1 MDIGHAEVEELDLV
15 IVGAGICGLATAL
28 ALHRNGIRSVVLERS
43 ETLRTSGVAFG
54 ISSNGWRALN
64 HLGVASK
71 LRGDSILIE
80 GSKDIWL
87 NSNRQRDAPLSV
99 GETRCIKR
107 SNLIQGLAEDLP
119 DGTVRCGCHIDSIKT
134 DPLTSSPILH
144 LADGRAIKAKV
155 LIGCD
160 GANSVVAQYLKL
172 KPRKVFPKSGVRG
185 LTNYPNG
192 HGLSPEMIRVYK
204 DDMVF
209 GRSPIN
215 KNEVFWFLLLPG
227 HPPNTMDFKDQEL
240 VRQMC
245 VEHIKGKFPND
256 IVRMVQE
263 CDTSYLFLTYLT
275 YRTPWNMLVE
285 RFREGTV
292 TVAGDAMH
300 IMGPFLGQGSSVA
313 LEDGVVLGRCLASKI
328 HDQADFQGN
337 QNSIRRKVGE
347 AMDAF
352 VRERRMRLVG
362 LSTQTYLTGLLMA
375 TLPKPVKLFIVLLM
389 VIFFHDSVHH
399 TRYDCGPPQQF

>member
-1 MDIGHAEVEELDLV
+1 MDIGIAEVEELDIV

-43 ETLRTSGVAFG
+43 DTLRTSGVAFG
-54 ISSNGWRALN
+54 ILGNGWRALS
-64 HLGVASK
+64 HLGVAQK
-71 LRGDSILIE
+71 IRGDSILLQ
-80 GSKDIWL
+80 G
-87 NSNRQRDAPLSV
+87 V
-99 GETRCIKR
+99 GESRCVKR

-119 DGTVRCGCHIDSIKT
+119 HGTVRCGCHIQSIKK

-144 LADGRAIKAKV
+144 LTDGRTIKAKV

-172 KPRKVFPKSGVRG
+172 KPKKVFPKCGVRG
-185 LTNYPNG
+185 LTSYPNG
-192 HGLSPEMIRVYK
+192 HGLPPEIVRIYT
-204 DDMVF
+204 DDMLF

-215 KNEVFWFLLLPG
+215 ENEVYWFLLLPG
-227 HPPNTMDFKDQEL
+227 HPQNLDFKDQEL

-245 VEHIKGKFPND
+245 VENIKGQFPD
-256 IVRMVQE
+256 EVVRMVEE
-263 CDTSYLFLTYLT
+263 CDASYLFLQYVT
-275 YRTPWNMLVE
+275 YRTPWDMVVG

-313 LEDGVVLGRCLASKI
+313 LEDGVVLGRCLARKI

-337 QNSIRRKVGE
+337 QSSIQKKVGE

-362 LSTQTYLTGLLMA
+362 LSTHTYLTGLLMA
-375 TLPKPVKLFIVLLM
+375 TLPKLVKLFIVLLK
-389 VIFFHDSVHH
+389 VVFYHDSVQH
-399 TRYDCGPPQQF
+399 TRYDCGPP